1 VRIPV
6 LTDLLDVLLPL
17 LCVGC
22 GEIIHD
28 DTFLCS
34 ACAGELERCRLPP
47 GAVPLNG
54 LPVIAP
60 FEYEFPISVIISAAK
75 FRSIPHLFRPLA
87 LAMYEALVE
96 ANLDGYPQVVVSVP
110 LHPSRR
116 RERGFDQALYLAR
129 LVAGYLNRSLCPRAL
144 KRVRATPP
152 QKRSNRQQRLAALH
166 EAFGPGPQAARVEGR
181 RVLLVDDVVTTG
193 ATLEAAVQALLPQL
207 PAGIV
212 SLVAARTSPPDTCAA
227 DTGSL
232 GADVS
237 TADTSAAGSP
247 GGDPDNRC
255 IAGKGSLDLSE
266 ERS

>member
-6 LTDLLDVLLPL
+6 LTDLLDVLLPR

-22 GEIIHD
+22 GEINHD
-28 DTFLCS
+28 DTFLCG
-34 ACAGELERCRLPP
+34 ACAEGLKQCRLSP
-47 GAVPLNG
+47 GAIPLNG

-60 FEYEFPISVIISAAK
+60 FEYEFPVSAIISTAK
-75 FRSIPHLFRPLA
+75 FRSMPHLFRPLA

-129 LVAGYLNRSLCPRAL
+129 LVAGYLDRSFCPRAL

-212 SLVAARTSPPDTCAA
+212 SLVAARTPPPDTCAA
-227 DTGSL
+227 
-232 GADVS
+232 
-237 TADTSAAGSP
+237 AAGSP
-247 GGDPDNRC
+247 GADVSSADVSAADASTAGPPGGGPDNRC
-255 IAGKGSLDLSE
+255 IADKRQS
-266 ERS
+266 